1 MKKLIMTLM
10 LFITALTAGAQS
22 ATSSI
27 KQQMERLHQTAG
39 VNFVY
44 DASLNVGQPYHG
56 PELKG
61 LTLSKALKTLFE
73 GSGISYQKN
82 NKYVMLFK
90 EPAKQTVKRFTLS
103 GHVRDSIGETLI
115 NATVYDLTT
124 HQGTTTN
131 EYGYYSLTLPEGEHL
146 LRISYIGYTE
156 QTVKTVLYKSHTID
170 FTLHENMR
178 LGEVVVTGDL
188 NSQVLGTQMGKRSL
202 SQADIKTEF
211 SLFSSPD
218 VVKTIQRISGVQEG
232 VELASGL
239 YVHGGNND
247 ENLFL
252 LDGSPLYQINHSMG
266 LFSSFNADMVKNVD
280 FYKSGFPA
288 RFGGRLSSVVDVRTN
303 DGNMQEWH
311 GSYRIGLLDGGV
323 QFDGP
328 LKRNKTSLNIGLRR
342 SWFDLLSE
350 PAFFLQRRIS
360 KEEKIGVN
368 YNFHDLN
375 AKLTHI
381 VNERSRL
388 SLSLYSGRDALSTD
402 YKADWEMHDGGTDF
416 EQTKNRLRWGNLNAA
431 LNWNYQ
437 PSHQIMT
444 NLTAV
449 YTHNRANI
457 LRRDD
462 YRYASSS
469 TDPIEKTH
477 HETETRS
484 TIDDIGYRAEVDFRP
499 SPRHHI
505 RLGNNYTLHLFRP
518 QTKSLVNYNAG
529 VEENDTISKHSSN
542 HHTSHELN
550 LYAEDQVTLNQR
562 WSLNGGMN
570 LSAFITPGKIFLNID
585 PRVAV
590 KYQITP
596 SLSAKA
602 SYTMMTQYVHKI
614 TNSFLEMP
622 TDYWVPTTARLHPMR
637 SNQWAIG
644 LYAQMGKRWT
654 ASVEGYY
661 KTTNHLLQYSS
672 WTGLQPPAVSWETEV
687 IDGQGRFY
695 GFEAD
700 INYRTPKVQLSAAYT
715 LSWNKRKFDNFYPD
729 WYYDKFDNRHKLN
742 LTGRFKLSKKTEMY
756 AAWTLHS
763 GNKITVPTQYAELAP
778 LPVIKTPGTQTM
790 FSGDGDCPA
799 QGFIYEHPNNASL
812 PLYHRLDMGF
822 NFYHTTK
829 HGHQRIWNLSL
840 YNAYS
845 HFNTM
850 WTESEVKNDGSLR
863 IKSKGY
869 IPIVPSF
876 SYTIKF

>member
-1 MKKLIMTLM
+1 MKQFLIIL
-10 LFITALTAGAQS
+10 LFLLTQTAGAQV
-22 ATSSI
+22 ATSTI

-44 DASLNVGQPYHG
+44 DASLNVGQPYCG

-61 LTLSKALKTLFE
+61 LSLPKALKTLFE
-73 GSGISYQKN
+73 GSGISYQKS

-90 EPAKQTVKRFTLS
+90 EKEKEVVKRFTLS

-115 NATVYDLTT
+115 NATIYDLTT

-131 EYGYYSLTLPEGEHL
+131 EYGFYSLTLPQGEHL

-156 QTVKTVLYKSHTID
+156 QTVKTTLHKSHTID

-178 LGEVVVTGDL
+178 LGEVIVTGDL
-188 NSQVLGTQMGKRSL
+188 NSPVLGTQMGKRSL
-202 SQADIKTEF
+202 SQSDIKTEF

-218 VVKTIQRISGVQEG
+218 VVKTIQRVSGVQEG

-247 ENLFL
+247 ENLYL

-266 LFSSFNADMVKNVD
+266 LFSSFNADIVKNVD

-311 GSYRIGLLDGGV
+311 GSYRIGLLDGSV

-328 LKRNKTSLNIGLRR
+328 LKKNKTSLNIGLRR
-342 SWFDLLSE
+342 SWLDLLSE
-350 PAFFLQRRIS
+350 PIFFLQRKFS
-360 KEEKIGVN
+360 EEEKIGLN

-381 VNERSRL
+381 VNDRSRL

-402 YKADWEMHDGGTDF
+402 YESNWNMSNGGTDI
-416 EQTKNRLRWGNLNAA
+416 EKTKNRLRWGNLNAA
-431 LNWNYQ
+431 FNWNYQ
-437 PSHQIMT
+437 PSPKLMT

-449 YTHNRANI
+449 YTHSKANI
-457 LRRDD
+457 LRYDE
-462 YRYASSS
+462 YNYAYSN
-469 TDPIEKTH
+469 TTTRIQNH
-477 HETETRS
+477 HESETRS
-484 TIDDIGYRAEVDFRP
+484 TIDDIGYREEADFRP
-499 SPRHHI
+499 SPSHHI
-505 RLGNNYTLHLFRP
+505 RLGNNYTLHLFHP
-518 QTKSLVNYNAG
+518 QTQNMLNYNADQ
-529 VEENDTISKHSSN
+529 EDNDTISKHSSN
-542 HHTSHELN
+542 HHTSHEIN
-550 LYAEDQVTLNQR
+550 LYAEDQVTLSNR
-562 WSLNGGMN
+562 WSLNGGIN
-570 LSAFITPGKIFLNID
+570 LSLFSTPGKTFLNLD
-585 PRVAV
+585 PRVAM
-590 KYQITP
+590 KYQLTP
-596 SLSAKA
+596 YLSAKV

-622 TDYWVPTTARLHPMR
+622 TDYWVPTTAKLHPMR
-637 SNQWAIG
+637 SQQCAVG
-644 LYAQMGKRWT
+644 LYAQLGKQWT

-661 KTTNHLLQYSS
+661 KTTNHLLQYKS
-672 WTGLQPPAVSWETEV
+672 WTGLQPPAVSWENE
-687 IDGQGRFY
+687 IIEGKGKFY
-695 GFEAD
+695 GIEAD
-700 INYRTPKVQLSAAYT
+700 VNYHSQMVELSAAYT
-715 LSWNKRKFDNFYPD
+715 LSWNKRKFDEFYRD

-742 LTGRFKLSKKTEMY
+742 LTGRFKFNEKTEMY
-756 AAWTLHS
+756 AAWTIHS
-763 GNKITVPTQYAELAP
+763 GNKMTVPTQYVEIAP
-778 LPVIKTPGTQTM
+778 LPVGNSEGIKTV
-790 FSGDGDCPA
+790 FLGDGNDRYRK
-799 QGFIYEHPNNASL
+799 FIYERPNNISL
-812 PLYHRLDMGF
+812 PLYHRLDVGF

-845 HFNTM
+845 HINTM
-850 WTESEVKNDGSLR
+850 WAEAQVKDDGTIR
-863 IKSKGY
+863 IKSKGF
-869 IPIVPSF
+869 IPIIPSF

>member
-1 MKKLIMTLM
+1 MRQILIILLFLMTH
-10 LFITALTAGAQS
+10 TAGAQI
-22 ATSSI
+22 ATSTI
-27 KQQMERLHQTAG
+27 KQQMERLHETAG

-44 DASLNVGQPYHG
+44 DASLNVRQPYRG

-61 LTLSKALKTLFE
+61 LSLSKALKTLFE

-90 EPAKQTVKRFTLS
+90 ETAKETVKRFTLS

-124 HQGTTTN
+124 RQGTTTN
-131 EYGYYSLTLPEGEHL
+131 EYGFYSLTLPEGEHL
-146 LRISYIGYTE
+146 LRISYVGYTE
-156 QTVKTVLYKSHTID
+156 QTVKTTLHKSHTID

-178 LGEVVVTGDL
+178 LGEVVITGDL

-202 SQADIKTEF
+202 SQGDIKTEF
-211 SLFSSPD
+211 ALFSSPD

-247 ENLFL
+247 ENLYL

-311 GSYRIGLLDGGV
+311 GSYRIGLLDGSV

-328 LKRNKTSLNIGLRR
+328 LKKNKTSLNIGLRR
-342 SWFDLLSE
+342 SWLDLLSE
-350 PAFFLQRRIS
+350 PAFLLQRKIS

-381 VNERSRL
+381 VNDRSRL
-388 SLSLYSGRDALSTD
+388 SLSLYSGRDALSTN
-402 YKADWEMHDGGTDF
+402 YESNWNMSNGGTDI
-416 EQTKNRLRWGNLNAA
+416 EQTQNRLRWGNLNAA

-437 PSHQIMT
+437 PSPKLMT
-444 NLTAV
+444 NVTAV

-457 LRRDD
+457 LRRDN
-462 YRYASSS
+462 YSYASSS
-469 TDPIEKTH
+469 SAFTKKTH
-477 HETETRS
+477 HENETRS
-484 TIDDIGYRAEVDFRP
+484 TIDDIGYRAEADFRP

-505 RLGNNYTLHLFRP
+505 RLGSNYTLHLFRP
-518 QTKSLVNYNAG
+518 QTKNLLNYNAG
-529 VEENDTISKHSSN
+529 QEENDTISKQSSN

-550 LYAEDQVTLNQR
+550 FYAEDHITLNKH
-562 WSLNGGMN
+562 WSLNGGVN
-570 LSAFITPGKIFLNID
+570 LSLFFTPGKTFLNID
-585 PRVAV
+585 PRVAM

-596 SLSAKA
+596 YLSAKA

-622 TDYWVPTTARLHPMR
+622 TDYWVPTTAKLQPMR
-637 SNQWAIG
+637 SHQWAVG
-644 LYAQMGKRWT
+644 LYAQMGKKWT
-654 ASVEGYY
+654 ASIEGYY
-661 KTTNHLLQYSS
+661 KTTNHLLQYAS
-672 WTGLQPPAVSWETEV
+672 WTGLQPPAVSWDTEV
-687 IDGQGRFY
+687 IDGKGKFY
-695 GFEAD
+695 GIETD
-700 INYRTPKVQLSAAYT
+700 VNYHTQKIQLSAAYT
-715 LSWNKRKFDNFYPD
+715 LSWNKRKFEDFYQD

-742 LTGRFKLSKKTEMY
+742 LTGRFKFNKKTEMY

-763 GNKITVPTQYAELAP
+763 GNKMTVPTQYVELA
-778 LPVIKTPGTQTM
+778 LL
-790 FSGDGDCPA
+790 DGDNR
-799 QGFIYEHPNNASL
+799 QREFIYERPNNATL
-812 PLYHRLDMGF
+812 PLYHRLDVGF

-845 HFNTM
+845 HINTM
-850 WTESEVKNDGSLR
+850 WTEAQVKDDGTIR
-863 IKSKGY
+863 IKSRGY

>member
-1 MKKLIMTLM
+1 MKQFLIIL
-10 LFITALTAGAQS
+10 LFLLTQTAGAQV
-22 ATSSI
+22 ATSTI

-44 DASLNVGQPYHG
+44 DASLNVGQPYCG

-61 LTLSKALKTLFE
+61 LSLSKALKTLFE
-73 GSGISYQKN
+73 GSGISYQKS

-90 EPAKQTVKRFTLS
+90 EKEKEVVKRFTLS

-115 NATVYDLTT
+115 NATIYDLTT

-131 EYGYYSLTLPEGEHL
+131 EYGFYSLTLPQGEHL

-156 QTVKTVLYKSHTID
+156 QTVKTTLHKSHTID

-178 LGEVVVTGDL
+178 LGEVIVTGDL
-188 NSQVLGTQMGKRSL
+188 NSPVLGTQMGKRSL
-202 SQADIKTEF
+202 SQSDIKTEF
-211 SLFSSPD
+211 ALFSSPD

-247 ENLFL
+247 ENLYL

-266 LFSSFNADMVKNVD
+266 LFSSFNADIVKNVD

-311 GSYRIGLLDGGV
+311 GSYRIGLLDGSV

-328 LKRNKTSLNIGLRR
+328 LKKNKTSLNIGLRR
-342 SWFDLLSE
+342 SWLDLLSE
-350 PAFFLQRRIS
+350 PIFFLQRKFS
-360 KEEKIGVN
+360 EEEKIGLN

-381 VNERSRL
+381 VNDRSRL

-402 YKADWEMHDGGTDF
+402 YESNWNMSNGGTDI
-416 EQTKNRLRWGNLNAA
+416 EKTKNRLRWGNLNAA
-431 LNWNYQ
+431 FNWNHQ
-437 PSHQIMT
+437 PSPKLMT

-449 YTHNRANI
+449 YTHSKANI
-457 LRRDD
+457 LRRDE
-462 YRYASSS
+462 YNYAYSN
-469 TDPIEKTH
+469 TTTHIQNH
-477 HETETRS
+477 HESETRS
-484 TIDDIGYRAEVDFRP
+484 TIDDIGYRAEADFRP
-499 SPRHHI
+499 SPSHHI
-505 RLGNNYTLHLFRP
+505 RLGNNYTLHLFHP
-518 QTKSLVNYNAG
+518 QTQNMLNYNAG
-529 VEENDTISKHSSN
+529 QEDNDTISKHSSN
-542 HHTSHELN
+542 HHTSHEIN
-550 LYAEDQVTLNQR
+550 LYAEDQVTLSNR
-562 WSLNGGMN
+562 WSLNGGIN
-570 LSAFITPGKIFLNID
+570 LSLFSTPGKTFLNLD
-585 PRVAV
+585 PRVAM
-590 KYQITP
+590 KYQLTP
-596 SLSAKA
+596 YLSAKV

-622 TDYWVPTTARLHPMR
+622 TDYWVPTTAKLHPMR
-637 SNQWAIG
+637 SQQWAVG
-644 LYAQMGKRWT
+644 LYAQLGKQWT

-661 KTTNHLLQYSS
+661 KTTNHLLQYKS
-672 WTGLQPPAVSWETEV
+672 WTGLQPPAVSWENE
-687 IDGQGRFY
+687 IIEGKGKFY
-695 GFEAD
+695 GIEAD
-700 INYRTPKVQLSAAYT
+700 INYHSQMVELSAAYT
-715 LSWNKRKFDNFYPD
+715 LSWNKRKFDDFYPE

-742 LTGRFKLSKKTEMY
+742 LTGRFKFNEKTEMY
-756 AAWTLHS
+756 AAWTIHS
-763 GNKITVPTQYAELAP
+763 GNKMTVPTQYVEIAP
-778 LPVIKTPGTQTM
+778 LPVGNSEGIKTV
-790 FSGDGDCPA
+790 FLGDGNDRYRK
-799 QGFIYEHPNNASL
+799 FIYERPNNISL
-812 PLYHRLDMGF
+812 PLYHRLDVGF

-845 HFNTM
+845 HINTM
-850 WTESEVKNDGSLR
+850 WAEAQVKDDGTIR
-863 IKSKGY
+863 IKSKGF
-869 IPIVPSF
+869 IPIIPSF

>member
-1 MKKLIMTLM
+1 
-10 LFITALTAGAQS
+10 
-22 ATSSI
+22 
-27 KQQMERLHQTAG
+27 
-39 VNFVY
+39 
-44 DASLNVGQPYHG
+44 
-56 PELKG
+56 
-61 LTLSKALKTLFE
+61 
-73 GSGISYQKN
+73 
-82 NKYVMLFK
+82 
-90 EPAKQTVKRFTLS
+90 
-103 GHVRDSIGETLI
+103 
-115 NATVYDLTT
+115 
-124 HQGTTTN
+124 
-131 EYGYYSLTLPEGEHL
+131 
-146 LRISYIGYTE
+146 
-156 QTVKTVLYKSHTID
+156 
-170 FTLHENMR
+170 
-178 LGEVVVTGDL
+178 
-188 NSQVLGTQMGKRSL
+188 
-202 SQADIKTEF
+202 
-211 SLFSSPD
+211 
-218 VVKTIQRISGVQEG
+218 
-232 VELASGL
+232 
-239 YVHGGNND
+239 
-247 ENLFL
+247 
-252 LDGSPLYQINHSMG
+252 
-266 LFSSFNADMVKNVD
+266 MVKNVD

-311 GSYRIGLLDGGV
+311 GSYRIGSLDGGV

-570 LSAFITPGKIFLNID
+570 LSAFITPGKIFLNITH
-585 PRVAV
+585 V
-590 KYQITP
+590 
-596 SLSAKA
+596 
-602 SYTMMTQYVHKI
+602 
-614 TNSFLEMP
+614 
-622 TDYWVPTTARLHPMR
+622 
-637 SNQWAIG
+637 
-644 LYAQMGKRWT
+644 
-654 ASVEGYY
+654 
-661 KTTNHLLQYSS
+661 
-672 WTGLQPPAVSWETEV
+672 
-687 IDGQGRFY
+687 
-695 GFEAD
+695 
-700 INYRTPKVQLSAAYT
+700 
-715 LSWNKRKFDNFYPD
+715 
-729 WYYDKFDNRHKLN
+729 
-742 LTGRFKLSKKTEMY
+742 
-756 AAWTLHS
+756 
-763 GNKITVPTQYAELAP
+763 
-778 LPVIKTPGTQTM
+778 
-790 FSGDGDCPA
+790 
-799 QGFIYEHPNNASL
+799 
-812 PLYHRLDMGF
+812 
-822 NFYHTTK
+822 
-829 HGHQRIWNLSL
+829 
-840 YNAYS
+840 
-845 HFNTM
+845 
-850 WTESEVKNDGSLR
+850 
-863 IKSKGY
+863 
-869 IPIVPSF
+869 
-876 SYTIKF
+876 